1 MNNSSPLN
9 NERPL
14 VTFALFAY
22 NQEQYIREAIEGA
35 FSQTYEPLEI
45 ILSDDCSSDR
55 TFEIMKEMAAAYQ
68 GPHRVIAR
76 QSSENRGL
84 INHILDV
91 AHESNGEYIVVAA
104 GDDIS
109 RNYRTSL
116 TILEMRKNNLDVLSA
131 GSVEIS
137 QNSNQVIGKRG
148 AVTITQDIW
157 LKNSPNILQIHGAT
171 AAYRR
176 SFLVAIPLPIKK
188 VFLEDTAF
196 RILAFWMQKQV
207 GVMNEPLILYRIDGN
222 NMSPKGLRGKIKTYD
237 HEKILCKYYER
248 VSETLNY
255 LKYCQKILNESK
267 LKLIHEHPINE
278 MGIEYA
284 LLRSNWL
291 TSTFSQRVRLFQIS
305 SNFDS
310 PRRDKLRSLGIHL
323 YSIFLKIF
331 EKARLL

>member
-1 MNNSSPLN
+1 MNNSSQLN

-14 VTFALFAY
+14 VTFALFAF

-45 ILSDDCSSDR
+45 ILSDDCSSDL
-55 TFEIMKEMAAAYQ
+55 TFEIMQEMAAAYQ

-84 INHILDV
+84 LNHILDV

-116 TILEMRKNNLDVLSA
+116 TILEMLKNNLDVLSA
-131 GSVEIS
+131 CSLEIS

-207 GVMNEPLILYRIDGN
+207 GVMNEPLILYRINGN

>member
-1 MNNSSPLN
+1 MNNSSQLN

-84 INHILDV
+84 LNHILDV

-131 GSVEIS
+131 GSLEIS

-196 RILAFWMQKQV
+196 RILAFWMQMQV

-222 NMSPKGLRGKIKTYD
+222 NMGPKGLRGKIKTYE

-248 VSETLNY
+248 VSGTLNY

-267 LKLIHEHPINE
+267 LKLIHEHPIND

-323 YSIFLKIF
+323 YAIFLKIF

>member
-1 MNNSSPLN
+1 MKNSSELN
-9 NERPL
+9 DERPL

-45 ILSDDCSSDR
+45 ILSDDKSSDR
-55 TFEIMKEMAAAYQ
+55 TFEIMQEMVAAYK

-84 INHILDV
+84 LNHILDV

-131 GSVEIS
+131 CSLEIS

-222 NMSPKGLRGKIKTYD
+222 NIGPKGLRGKIKTYD

-267 LKLIHEHPINE
+267 FKLIHEHPIND

-323 YSIFLKIF
+323 YLIFLKIF